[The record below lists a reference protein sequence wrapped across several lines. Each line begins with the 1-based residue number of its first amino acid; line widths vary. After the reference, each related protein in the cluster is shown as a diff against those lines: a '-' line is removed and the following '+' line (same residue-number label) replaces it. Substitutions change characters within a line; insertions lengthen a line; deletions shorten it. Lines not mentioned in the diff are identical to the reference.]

1 MDRRRGWGG
10 VGGEGRLQYHVGDGV
25 DDERGERERERKE
38 ENEREGKS
46 RRYFLY
52 GRDLGRASE
61 REKSAPERE
70 KKENRKRDEEREK
83 E

>member
-1 MDRRRGWGG
+1 MGLAARVGYSTMLGMGSMMREDR
-10 VGGEGRLQYHVGDGV
+10 
-25 DDERGERERERKE
+25 EREIERKE

-52 GRDLGRASE
+52 GRALGRASE